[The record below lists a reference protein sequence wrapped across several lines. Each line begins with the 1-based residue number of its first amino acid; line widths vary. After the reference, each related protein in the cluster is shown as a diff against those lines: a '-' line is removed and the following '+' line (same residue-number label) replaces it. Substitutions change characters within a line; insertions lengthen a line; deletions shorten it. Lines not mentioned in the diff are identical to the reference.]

1 MPAIGTVG
9 AQSFVCEL
17 TVVLPTL
24 REEKKSLSVRN
35 NIQRIVWWQHGRIKV
50 KPIYK

>member
-1 MPAIGTVG
+1 MPAIGSVG

-24 REEKKSLSVRN
+24 REEKKKSLRPKEYSEK
-35 NIQRIVWWQHGRIKV
+35 RIKCD
-50 KPIYK
+50 